1 MSSGWL
7 RLPDTAAPVPFGL
20 KLCFSVSPKAS
31 CLTVSELLEALEPVE
46 LALALAG
53 WELELEPELEHPA
66 VPSRPAAMT
75 VAPSQAAVRRLKM
88 FTRRFLCDLS
98 DIWCSGAK
106 GTGERPM
113 ARRGPSSKDLVNADQ
128 RSAWLA
134 DGQRHCARC
143 TTSVARCLLSSA
155 APCGR

>member
-1 MSSGWL
+1 MSSGWT
-7 RLPDTAAPVPFGL
+7 RRSVCMAPVPPGW
-20 KLCFSVSPKAS
+20 KLCFSVSPKTI
-31 CLTVSELLEALEPVE
+31 CLTVNVLGE
-46 LALALAG
+46 ALALGA
-53 WELELEPELEHPA
+53 LELELEHPA

-143 TTSVARCLLSSA
+143 TTSVTR
-155 APCGR
+155 